1 MYRWIGALLAA
12 LTLAA
17 CGGPTPGPGTPST
30 TVAAPAD
37 LAALAEQYRLPDCP
51 ETDPDAPAVD
61 GGLPQTGLACLGS
74 GKKVNLAGLART
86 PTIVNVWAQWC
97 DPCREEATFLREGL
111 AEIDGVSFVGVN
123 YNDPQPDWA
132 IEFAGLV
139 GWFYPHVVDQDKELR
154 VPLRVTGIP
163 TTLFV
168 AADGTIAGMH
178 AGPLESTAQL
188 KELAAEYLGEE

>member
-1 MYRWIGALLAA
+1 
-12 LTLAA
+12 
-17 CGGPTPGPGTPST
+17 
-30 TVAAPAD
+30 
-37 LAALAEQYRLPDCP
+37 
-51 ETDPDAPAVD
+51 
-61 GGLPQTGLACLGS
+61 
-74 GKKVNLAGLART
+74 
-86 PTIVNVWAQWC
+86 
-97 DPCREEATFLREGL
+97 
-111 AEIDGVSFVGVN
+111 VSFVGVN

-188 KELAAEYLGEE
+188 KELASEYLGEE